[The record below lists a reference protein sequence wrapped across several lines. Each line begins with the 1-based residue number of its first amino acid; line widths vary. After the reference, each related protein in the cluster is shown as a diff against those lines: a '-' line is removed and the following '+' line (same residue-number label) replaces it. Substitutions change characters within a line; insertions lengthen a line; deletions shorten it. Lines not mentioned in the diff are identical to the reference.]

1 MLSKQARWTLV
12 AAAIVGVL
20 VFASPAV
27 RAEDPPPSNQEL
39 KQGQESLKTELG
51 EVKSEL
57 QAVRKDLK
65 RVLAE
70 LTAIKRGQAAK
81 PKKPNKRKADT
92 RVYDVKTGNSPT
104 LGPDNAK
111 VTIVE
116 FADFQCPYCI
126 REFPKIQQMLKEYPN
141 DVRFVFKNFP
151 LSFHKQ
157 AKPVHAAGVLAAKKD
172 TQTFWKMHDLILANP
187 KKLAVAELRKH
198 AESLG
203 MDLEKFDMVM
213 ADSAQIDALL
223 AADMAEAKR
232 CGVRGTPTV
241 LVNGLKLANRK
252 IDGYKGR
259 IDE

>member
-1 MLSKQARWTLV
+1 
-12 AAAIVGVL
+12 
-20 VFASPAV
+20 
-27 RAEDPPPSNQEL
+27 
-39 KQGQESLKTELG
+39 
-51 EVKSEL
+51 
-57 QAVRKDLK
+57 
-65 RVLAE
+65 
-70 LTAIKRGQAAK
+70 
-81 PKKPNKRKADT
+81 
-92 RVYDVKTGNSPT
+92 
-104 LGPDNAK
+104 
-111 VTIVE
+111 
-116 FADFQCPYCI
+116 
-126 REFPKIQQMLKEYPN
+126 
-141 DVRFVFKNFP
+141 VRFVFKNFP

-203 MDLEKFDMVM
+203 MDLEKFDTVM

-259 IDE
+259 IDEILKGGAKAPDQAKRPQPQRIQVLPQKKKKTD